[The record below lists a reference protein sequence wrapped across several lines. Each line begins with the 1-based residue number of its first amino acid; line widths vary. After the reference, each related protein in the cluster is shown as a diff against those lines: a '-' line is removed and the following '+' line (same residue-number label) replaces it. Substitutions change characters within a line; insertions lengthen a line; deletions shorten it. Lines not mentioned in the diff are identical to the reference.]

1 MFVSYVGVREFA
13 KHINQCACYYFRLL
27 AFLSAVGRGEFD
39 FVQTDGIGSMSK
51 LIVAVFVYLFL

>member
-1 MFVSYVGVREFA
+1 MREFA

-27 AFLSAVGRGEFD
+27 AFLSADGRGEFD

-51 LIVAVFVYLFL
+51 LIVAVLE

>member
-1 MFVSYVGVREFA
+1 MREFA

-27 AFLSAVGRGEFD
+27 AFLSEVGRGEFD
-39 FVQTDGIGSMSK
+39 FAQSDGIGPMSK